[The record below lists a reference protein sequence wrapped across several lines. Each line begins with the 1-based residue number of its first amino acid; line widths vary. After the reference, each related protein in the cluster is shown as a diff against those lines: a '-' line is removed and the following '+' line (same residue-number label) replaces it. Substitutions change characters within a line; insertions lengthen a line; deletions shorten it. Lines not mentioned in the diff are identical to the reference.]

1 MDFLEK
7 NKKDWIEIQEKIFPS
22 GFPERKEWTDRSE
35 IVNVLK
41 IIGSIRNSN
50 HMFFPRGGGLDVEG
64 ADISTE
70 DNCIEINTGGL
81 TEILKPSR
89 LIFHSF
95 KAEHQWNYFRIETLE
110 LEPSGVY
117 EDMDYSDDES
127 YEPSDKEKLS
137 SFYSD
142 EELCELS
149 PGNYISSIYWDE
161 GEYRGTKLPSSARIV
176 TRHFKG
182 SFVIFQKT
190 SIYNRNSSTYDGRHN
205 KMNDAEFRNYIQE
218 AINQIKDS
226 DWNG

>member
-1 MDFLEK
+1 MDFIER
-7 NKKDWIEIQEKIFPS
+7 NKKDWIEIQEKIFHT
-22 GFPERKEWTDRSE
+22 GLPERKEWNNRNE

-64 ADISTE
+64 ADISVE

-81 TEILKPSR
+81 IEILKPSR

-95 KAEHQWNYFRIETLE
+95 NADPQWNYFRIETLN
-110 LEPSGVY
+110 LEPSGIY
-117 EDMDYSDDES
+117 EDKDYSDEENES
-127 YEPSDKEKLS
+127 SPEENLS
-137 SFYSD
+137 NFYSD

-149 PGNYISSIYWDE
+149 PGVYISSIYWDE
-161 GEYRGTKLPSSARIV
+161 GEYDGEKLPTSARVV

-205 KMNDAEFRNYIQE
+205 KMTDEEFRNYIQYT
-218 AINQIKDS
+218 INHIKGS
-226 DWNG
+226 NWNG